1 MRAIALAAIIGLTA
15 GGARAAVT
23 ARSDTEFSASYRETV
38 TGTPAQVYAAIGRV
52 AQWWNPAHT
61 YSGNAA
67 NLSLSLTGG
76 GCLCEDLPGGGVQHG
91 VVLMAWQ
98 ARNLVRLQAALG
110 PLQGATT
117 NAILTIEAK
126 SAPDGQVEIA
136 ASYRVIG
143 GAGLGR
149 LADPVDAVVGE
160 QIARLA
166 RYVGTGKPS

>member
-1 MRAIALAAIIGLTA
+1 MRKFLLAAAIGLMA
-15 GGARAAVT
+15 SGAQAAVT
-23 ARSDTEFSASYRETV
+23 ARSDTEFTTSYRETV
-38 TGTPAQVYAAIGRV
+38 SGAPAQVYAALAKVG
-52 AQWWNPAHT
+52 AWWNPAHT
-61 YSGNAA
+61 FSGDAA
-67 NLSLSLTGG
+67 NMTLSLTPG
-76 GCLCEDLPGGGVQHG
+76 GCLCETLPGGGVRHG

-126 SAPDGQVEIA
+126 SAPDGKVEIA

-143 GAGLGR
+143 GEGLGR
-149 LADPVDAVVGE
+149 LADPVDGVVAE

>member
-15 GGARAAVT
+15 GGAQAAVT

-76 GCLCEDLPGGGVQHG
+76 GCLCEALPGGGVQHG

-126 SAPDGQVEIA
+126 SAPDGQVEIV

-149 LADPVDAVVGE
+149 LADPVDGVVGE